1 MNEQNKQFT
10 NKDIIKNPQVDI
22 DKDLK
27 NKFDV
32 KKNILVSGSNYQ
44 NIVPN
49 VGVRIQ
55 EEDKSKTGGLDFK
68 NQFGRMS
75 MKEYEM
81 LRKKYAQTNES
92 NAQKNNYNFN
102 NYDNVYNNQNNNNE
116 KDIWKRS
123 ESYDYNKNFNY
134 SSAPRKHIKITSKNM
149 ILKNDFKSVA

>member
-1 MNEQNKQFT
+1 MFSANIADKELIIKGDNGTINEQNKQFT
-10 NKDIIKNPQVDI
+10 NKDIIKNPQVDV

-81 LRKKYAQTNES
+81 LAYWNL
-92 NAQKNNYNFN
+92 N
-102 NYDNVYNNQNNNNE
+102 
-116 KDIWKRS
+116 
-123 ESYDYNKNFNY
+123 
-134 SSAPRKHIKITSKNM
+134 
-149 ILKNDFKSVA
+149 ILL